1 MYIGQFVMTIPA
13 PTPQRQ
19 REAINI
25 AIFTLPA
32 WRAPDMMVSEAAEPV
47 AIRRPK
53 RFEIGAWMIDPI
65 KPPPKN
71 L

>member
-1 MYIGQFVMTIPA
+1 MYTGQFVMTIPA
-13 PTPQRQ
+13 PIPQRQ

-25 AIFTLPA
+25 AVFTLPA
-32 WRAPDMMVSEAAEPV
+32 CRAPEIMVSVAAEPV

-65 KPPPKN
+65 RPPPKN